1 MERYYWRGMKIKI
14 LGLLCL
20 FMIFKKADAQVLT
33 LDSVLSSI
41 KQHNPVLSGFDA
53 RIRAMDF
60 YAKGARSFDP
70 PQVGG
75 GLWMTPYNFQPGM
88 GYLQLSAQQ
97 MITNTRKLD
106 VKENYMKSLSATES
120 ANKNFTLNDL
130 YARAKALYYDWMLLK
145 YKEKILKKNI
155 DLAAFMVKLSESRY
169 PQGQE
174 KLSNIYKAKAELFTM
189 QDMLIGMKSMEKE
202 KNIMLNALM
211 NIDKNKT
218 YDIDTTYSIKNYEQG
233 IEDSTSL
240 MKKSDIQSVDRSIEI
255 MKLNQQVEKNM
266 RLPDFGIRYDHMSPF
281 GADQPAQFNLMA
293 MVTVPIA
300 PWSSK
305 EYKTKIEG
313 MDYEILGLQ
322 QQRKEI
328 INESRGEVASLQSR
342 IISKKEQLKL
352 YTTQLSPALQAAYES
367 SLTAYQQ
374 NTEDAY
380 SVLTALENMNK
391 ANMDYYDRLL
401 ELLQLQVEYEK
412 VLEIK

>member
-1 MERYYWRGMKIKI
+1 MIRI
-14 LGLLCL
+14 LGLLSL
-20 FMIFKKADAQVLT
+20 FMIFKNSDAQVLT
-33 LDSVLSSI
+33 IDSVLVSI
-41 KQHNPVLSGFDA
+41 KQQNPVLSGFDS
-53 RIRAMDF
+53 RIKAIDI
-60 YAKGARSFDP
+60 YAKGSRSLDA

-106 VKENYMKSLSATES
+106 VKESYMKSLSATES

-130 YARAKALYYDWMLLK
+130 YARAKSLYYDWMVLK
-145 YKEKILKKNI
+145 YKEKILQKNI

-174 KLSNIYKAKAELFTM
+174 KLSNIYKAKAELYTM
-189 QDMLIGMKSMEKE
+189 QDMLISMKSMEKE
-202 KNIMLNALM
+202 KNIMLNSLM

-218 YDIDTTYSIKNYEQG
+218 YDIDTTYTIKNYEQG

-266 RLPDFGIRYDHMSPF
+266 RLPDFGIRYDHMSPLS
-281 GADQPAQFNLMA
+281 ADQPAQFNLMA

-305 EYKTKIEG
+305 EYKTKTEG
-313 MDYEILGLQ
+313 MNYEILGLQ
-322 QQRKEI
+322 QQEKAI
-328 INESRGEVASLQSR
+328 LNESEGEIKSLQSR
-342 IISKKEQLKL
+342 IRSKKEQIKL
-352 YTTQLSPALQAAYES
+352 YQDNLLPALKNAYES

-374 NTEDAY
+374 STEDLY

-391 ANMDYYDRLL
+391 ANIDYYDRIL